1 MQEFFCTTLYSHET
15 SRLISAGFPGQVDSA
30 AAAPDQVAL
39 VGETETGEILQQRT
53 PVFFVFV
60 FFVEQSEGA
69 VASED
74 SDEGEEPLG
83 LGRGQRRGGGGRP
96 ELDGQ
101 EDHRLGGGGQGQD
114 GREAARD
121 EGACKTEIQGDRDPS
136 PRFLYSVDISFGC
149 SPSLLGQ

>member
-53 PVFFVFV
+53 PAVVFVFV
-60 FFVEQSEGA
+60 FVFEQSEGA

-83 LGRGQRRGGGGRP
+83 LGRGQRRRGGGRP

-121 EGACKTEIQGDRDPS
+121 EGAHARKTEIKLNLWIFS
-136 PRFLYSVDISFGC
+136 
-149 SPSLLGQ
+149 